1 MQETFAR
8 SLVELGYHVTITSRS
23 QARGEAAA
31 VRILSQLDN
40 NGEKVIGQQ
49 KFKVGTVNSMV
60 REVSS

>member
-1 MQETFAR
+1 
-8 SLVELGYHVTITSRS
+8 LVELGYHVTITSRS